1 MALSRYQLKLVP
13 RRKVFPTRAKLRYRY
28 ITDNLLPVG
37 LAPGPKA
44 PKDLDSF
51 IAPFLDELKL
61 LQDGVPAYD
70 VHTDSQ
76 FLLKAHLVLVTGDTP
91 AISKL
96 FQFSGHNA
104 KRPCRAC
111 KLKGSPFVVNYTTMK
126 DNEPKTGKKTLY
138 YYPPRRGTS
147 LRTYET
153 YLQDGR
159 ASLANP
165 DCATESGVKGISPFS
180 ELSAISIPN
189 CIPFDVMHLVYLGFV
204 RDLCTLFNGS
214 YRGGSIQVDGIQM
227 STQAWK
233 ELGADMAKIEA
244 PVAWGR
250 FLKIVIVLI

>member
-1 MALSRYQLKLVP
+1 
-13 RRKVFPTRAKLRYRY
+13 
-28 ITDNLLPVG
+28 VG
-37 LAPGPKA
+37 LTPGPKA

-61 LQDGVPAYD
+61 LQNGVLAYD
-70 VHTDSQ
+70 AHTDSQ

-104 KRPCRAC
+104 KHPCRAC
-111 KLKGSPFVVNYTTMK
+111 HLEGTPFVYSYTKKKNNETVNGKTTV
-126 DNEPKTGKKTLY
+126 Y
-138 YYPPRRGTS
+138 YYPRRPDIP
-147 LRTYET
+147 LRTYES

-165 DCATESGVKGISPFS
+165 DASIETGIKGISPFN

-189 CIPFDVMHLVYLGFV
+189 CIPFDIMHLVYLGFV
-204 RDLCTLFNGS
+204 RDICMLFNGS
-214 YRGGSIQVDGIQM
+214 YRGGSIHIDGIEM
-227 STQAWK
+227 SAQAWK
-233 ELGADMAKIEA
+233 DLGADMAMIEA

-250 FLKIVIVLI
+250 FMIIVTALI

>member
-1 MALSRYQLKLVP
+1 M
-13 RRKVFPTRAKLRYRY
+13 
-28 ITDNLLPVG
+28 IDNFLPFG
-37 LAPGPKA
+37 LTPGPKA

-70 VHTDSQ
+70 AHTDSP

-111 KLKGSPFVVNYTTMK
+111 KLEGSPFVIPYTTMK
-126 DNEPKTGKKTLY
+126 DNELHTGKTTLY
-138 YYPPRRGTS
+138 YYPPRCGTP

-153 YLQDGR
+153 YLEDGQ
-159 ASLANP
+159 ASLADP
-165 DCATESGVKGISPFS
+165 DCAKETGIKGISPFS

-189 CIPFDVMHLVYLGFV
+189 CIPFDIMHLVYLGFV
-204 RDLCTLFNGS
+204 RDICGLFSGT
-214 YRGGSIQVDGIQM
+214 YRSGTIQVEDIQM
-227 STQAWK
+227 SSQAWK
-233 ELGADMAKIEA
+233 DLGADMAMIEA

-250 FLKIVIVLI
+250 YLITVTVLV